1 MKSECIRNA
10 VKLWTSEPKVGRT
23 SLQQTLDFKEAV
35 EECLRRGH
43 ETVQIATCINFG
55 RYKSDQ
61 KDQMYDKIS
70 SYVNY
75 LRTSWNKKNNSRQ
88 N

>member
-1 MKSECIRNA
+1 
-10 VKLWTSEPKVGRT
+10 VPKVGST
-23 SLQQTLDFKEAV
+23 VLKQTLDFKEAV

>member
-1 MKSECIRNA
+1 M
-10 VKLWTSEPKVGRT
+10 PKVGNT
-23 SLQQTLDFKEAV
+23 VLKQTLDFKEAV

-61 KDQMYDKIS
+61 KDPIYDKIVTLVS
-70 SYVNY
+70 RYRAA
-75 LRTSWNKKNNSRQ
+75 LKKNNKP
-88 N
+88 

>member
-1 MKSECIRNA
+1 M
-10 VKLWTSEPKVGRT
+10 PKVGST
-23 SLQQTLDFKEAV
+23 VLKQTLDFKEAV

-70 SYVNY
+70 AFVNKH
-75 LRTSWNKKNNSRQ
+75 RAAWKQNKKL
-88 N
+88 

>member
-10 VKLWTSEPKVGRT
+10 VKLWTSEPEVGKT
-23 SLQQTLDFKEAV
+23 FLKQTPDFKEAV

-43 ETVQIATCINFG
+43 ETVQIALCINFG

-61 KDQMYDKIS
+61 KDRMYDKTS
-70 SYVNY
+70 SFVNKH
-75 LRTSWNKKNNSRQ
+75 RAAWNKNKKL
-88 N
+88 

>member
-23 SLQQTLDFKEAV
+23 YLQQTLDFKEAV

-43 ETVQIATCINFG
+43 EAIQIAACINFG

-61 KDQMYDKIS
+61 KDPIYDKIVTL
-70 SYVNY
+70 VNRY
-75 LRTSWNKKNNSRQ
+75 RTALKKNNKP
-88 N
+88 

>member
-1 MKSECIRNA
+1 M
-10 VKLWTSEPKVGRT
+10 PKVGST
-23 SLQQTLDFKEAV
+23 VLKQTLDFKEAV

-61 KDQMYDKIS
+61 NDQMYDKIS
-70 SYVNY
+70 SFVNKH
-75 LRTSWNKKNNSRQ
+75 RAAWNKNKKL
-88 N
+88 

>member
-23 SLQQTLDFKEAV
+23 TLQQTLDFKEAV
-35 EECLRRGH
+35 EECLRRDH

-75 LRTSWNKKNNSRQ
+75 LRTSWNKKNNL
-88 N
+88 